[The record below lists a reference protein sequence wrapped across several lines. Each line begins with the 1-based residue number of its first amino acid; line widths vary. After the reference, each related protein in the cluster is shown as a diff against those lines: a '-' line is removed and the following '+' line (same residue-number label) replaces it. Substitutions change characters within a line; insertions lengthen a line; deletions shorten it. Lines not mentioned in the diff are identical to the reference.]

1 MPIVNRIA
9 EFHDEMTEWR
19 HDLHTHPEL
28 GFEEYRT
35 SDVVAAKL
43 ESFGIEVHRGL
54 AGTGVV
60 GVLKSGNS
68 NRTIGLRAD
77 MDALPILERGDEDRP
92 HRSVNAG
99 VMHACGHDG
108 HTTMLLGAAKYLA
121 ETQNFDGTVHFI
133 FQPAE
138 EGKGGGDRMVQEGLF
153 DRFPCETVFGM
164 HNIPGIP
171 VGSFAVSEGPM
182 MAARDNFEI
191 TIKGRGS
198 HGAMPHHGIDPVLV
212 GAHLV
217 MALQSITSR
226 NLDPQKAL
234 VISVTQFHAG
244 HAFNVVPDEMVL
256 RGTCRVFDPDVQN
269 SLPERISKIMEGV
282 CATFGA
288 SAELNYMRGYPA
300 TINDPEQAG
309 IAAEIAERLAG
320 EERVDRNPTPMMGAE
335 DFSYMLN
342 QRPGAYIWAGNGDTA
357 GVHHPDYDFNDA
369 ALPHGASFWAQLVED
384 RLKRA

>member
-9 EFHDEMTEWR
+9 EFHDEMTAWR

-28 GFEEYRT
+28 GFEEHRT

-43 ESFGIEVHRGL
+43 ESFGIEVHRGI
-54 AGTGVV
+54 AGTGLV
-60 GVLKSGNS
+60 GVLKSGS
-68 NRTIGLRAD
+68 SGRTIGLRAD
-77 MDALPILERGDEDRP
+77 MDALPILERGEGERP
-92 HRSVNAG
+92 HRSVNDG

-121 ETQNFDGTVHFI
+121 ETGNFDGTVHFI

-138 EGKGGGDRMVQEGLF
+138 EGKGGGDLMVKEGMF
-153 DRFPCETVFGM
+153 DRFPCDTVFGM

-171 VGSFAVSEGPM
+171 IGSFAVSPGPM

-191 TIKGRGS
+191 NIQGRGS
-198 HGAMPHHGIDPVLV
+198 HGAMPHHGVDPVLV
-212 GAHLV
+212 GAHMV

-226 NLDPQKAL
+226 NLDAQKAL

-244 HAFNVVPDEMVL
+244 HAFNVVPDDMVL
-256 RGTCRVFDPDVQN
+256 RGTCRVFDPAVQS
-269 SLPERISKIMEGV
+269 SLPERITRIMDGI

-288 SAELNYMRGYPA
+288 KAELNYIKGYPA
-300 TINDPEQAG
+300 TINNPEQAG
-309 IAAEIAERLAG
+309 IAADVAERMAG
-320 EERVDRNPTPMMGAE
+320 ADRVDRAPKPVMGAE

>member
-1 MPIVNRIA
+1 MPINNRIA
-9 EFHDEMTEWR
+9 EFHEEMTAWR
-19 HDLHTHPEL
+19 RELHRHPETA
-28 GFEEYRT
+28 FEEHWT
-35 SDVVAAKL
+35 AAFIAEKL

-60 GVLKSGNS
+60 GTLKGNGEGGA
-68 NRTIGLRAD
+68 IGLRSD
-77 MDALPILERGDEDRP
+77 IDALDITEQTGAEYASENPGK
-92 HRSVNAG
+92 
-99 VMHACGHDG
+99 MHACGHDG

-121 ETQNFDGTVHFI
+121 ETKNFDGTVHFI

-138 EGKGGGDRMVQEGLF
+138 EGKGGGDKMVQEGLF

-198 HGAMPHHGIDPVLV
+198 HGAMPHHGVDPVLV
-212 GAHLV
+212 GAHMV

-234 VISVTQFHAG
+234 VLSVTQFHAG
-244 HAFNVVPDEMVL
+244 HAFNVVPDDMVL

-269 SLPERISKIMEGV
+269 SLPERITKIMDGV

-288 SAELNYMRGYPA
+288 TAELNYIRGYPA
-300 TINDPEQAG
+300 TINDPEQAEVAAG
-309 IAAEIAERLAG
+309 IADRVAG
-320 EERVDRNPTPMMGAE
+320 ADRVDRAPTPMMGAE

-357 GVHHPDYDFNDA
+357 GVHHPDYDFNDE

>member
-19 HDLHTHPEL
+19 RDLHTHPEL
-28 GFEEYRT
+28 GFEEHRT
-35 SDVVAAKL
+35 SGVVAAKL
-43 ESFGIEVHRGL
+43 ESFGIEVHRGI
-54 AGTGVV
+54 AGTGLV
-60 GVLKSGNS
+60 GVLKSGRS
-68 NRTIGLRAD
+68 GRTIGLRAD
-77 MDALPILERGDEDRP
+77 MDALPILERGEGDRP
-92 HRSVNAG
+92 HRSVNDG

-121 ETQNFDGTVHFI
+121 ETKNFDGTVHFI

-153 DRFPCETVFGM
+153 DRFPCDTVFGM

-171 VGSFAVSEGPM
+171 IGSFAVSPGPM

-212 GAHLV
+212 GAHMV

-244 HAFNVVPDEMVL
+244 HAFNVVPDDMVL
-256 RGTCRVFDPDVQN
+256 RGTCRVFDPEVQN
-269 SLPERISKIMEGV
+269 SLPARITKIMEGV

-288 SAELNYMRGYPA
+288 TAELNYIKGYPA

-309 IAAEIAERLAG
+309 IAADIAERVAG
-320 EERVDRNPTPMMGAE
+320 ADRVDRAPTPVMGAE

-357 GVHHPDYDFNDA
+357 GVHHPDYDFNDDG
-369 ALPHGASFWAQLVED
+369 LPHGASFWAQLVED

>member
-9 EFHDEMTEWR
+9 EFHDEMTAWR
-19 HDLHTHPEL
+19 RDLHTHPEL
-28 GFEEYRT
+28 GFEEHRT

-43 ESFGIEVHRGL
+43 ESFGIEVHRGI
-54 AGTGVV
+54 AGTGLV
-60 GVLKSGNS
+60 GVLKSGS
-68 NRTIGLRAD
+68 SGRTIGLRAD
-77 MDALPILERGDEDRP
+77 MDALPILERGDGDRP
-92 HRSVNAG
+92 HRSVNDG

-121 ETQNFDGTVHFI
+121 ETKNFDGTVHFI

-138 EGKGGGDRMVQEGLF
+138 EGKGGGDKMVQEGLF
-153 DRFPCETVFGM
+153 DRFPCDTVFGM

-171 VGSFAVSEGPM
+171 IGSFAVSPGPM

-191 TIKGRGS
+191 IIRGRGS

-212 GAHLV
+212 GAHMV

-244 HAFNVVPDEMVL
+244 HAFNVVPDDMVL
-256 RGTCRVFDPDVQN
+256 RGTCRVFDPEVQN
-269 SLPERISKIMEGV
+269 SLPDRITKIMEGV

-288 SAELNYMRGYPA
+288 TAELNYIKGYPA

-309 IAAEIAERLAG
+309 IAADIAERVAG
-320 EERVDRNPTPMMGAE
+320 TERVDRAPKPVMGAE

-357 GVHHPDYDFNDA
+357 GVHHPDYDFNDEG
-369 ALPHGASFWAQLVED
+369 LPHGASFWAQLVED

>member
-9 EFHDEMTEWR
+9 EFHDEMTAWR

-28 GFEEYRT
+28 GFEEHRT

-43 ESFGIEVHRGL
+43 ESFGIEVHRGI
-54 AGTGVV
+54 AGTGLV
-60 GVLKSGNS
+60 GVLKSGGS
-68 NRTIGLRAD
+68 GRTIGLRAD
-77 MDALPILERGDEDRP
+77 MDALPILERGDDDRP

-121 ETQNFDGTVHFI
+121 ETRNFDGTVHFI

-153 DRFPCETVFGM
+153 ERFPCDTVFGM

-171 VGSFAVSEGPM
+171 VGSFAVSPGPM

-191 TIKGRGS
+191 TVRGRGS

-226 NLDPQKAL
+226 NLDPQQAL
-234 VISVTQFHAG
+234 VLSVTQFHAG
-244 HAFNVVPDEMVL
+244 HAFNVVPDDMVL
-256 RGTCRVFDPDVQN
+256 RGTCRVFDPAVQK
-269 SLPERISKIMEGV
+269 SLPERIGKIMDGV

-288 SAELNYMRGYPA
+288 RAELNYMTGYPA
-300 TINDPEQAG
+300 TINDPQQAG
-309 IAAEIAERLAG
+309 IAAEVAERLAG
-320 EERVDRNPTPMMGAE
+320 ADRVDRAPDPMMGAE

>member
-9 EFHDEMTEWR
+9 EFHEEMTAWR
-19 HDLHTHPEL
+19 HDLHAHPEL

-60 GVLKSGNS
+60 GVLKSGS
-68 NRTIGLRAD
+68 SGKTIGLRAD
-77 MDALPILERGDEDRP
+77 MDALPILERGEGERP
-92 HRSVNAG
+92 HRSANAG

-121 ETQNFDGTVHFI
+121 ETKNFDGTVHFI

-138 EGKGGGDRMVQEGLF
+138 EGKGGGDRMVKEGLF
-153 DRFPCETVFGM
+153 EQFPCDTVFGM

-171 VGSFAVSEGPM
+171 VGSFAVSPGPM

-191 TIKGRGS
+191 TIKGKGS
-198 HGAMPHHGIDPVLV
+198 HGAMPHQGVDPVLV
-212 GAHLV
+212 GAHMV

-226 NLDPQKAL
+226 NLDAQKAL

-244 HAFNVVPDEMVL
+244 HAFNVVPDDMVL
-256 RGTCRVFDPDVQN
+256 RGTCRVFDPAVQR
-269 SLPERISKIMEGV
+269 SLPDRITKIMEGV

-288 SAELNYMRGYPA
+288 TAELNYIKGYPA
-300 TINDPEQAG
+300 TINNPEQAG
-309 IAAEIAERLAG
+309 IAADIAEQVSGAD
-320 EERVDRNPTPMMGAE
+320 RVDRAPQPVMGAE

-342 QRPGAYIWAGNGDTA
+342 QRPGAYIWAGNGDTV
-357 GVHHPDYDFNDA
+357 GVHHPDYDFNDD
-369 ALPHGASFWAQLVED
+369 ALPHGASFWAQLVES

>member
-9 EFHDEMTEWR
+9 EFHEEMTAWR
-19 HDLHTHPEL
+19 HDLHAHPEL
-28 GFEEYRT
+28 GFEEHRT
-35 SDVVAAKL
+35 SDVVAARL

-60 GVLKSGNS
+60 GVLKAGSS
-68 NRTIGLRAD
+68 DRTIGLRAD
-77 MDALPILERGDEDRP
+77 MDALPILERGEDARP
-92 HRSVNAG
+92 HRSTNDG

-121 ETQNFDGTVHFI
+121 ETKNFDGTVHFI

-138 EGKGGGDRMVQEGLF
+138 EGKGGGDRMVKEGLF
-153 DRFPCETVFGM
+153 EQFPCETVWGM

-171 VGSFAVSEGPM
+171 VGSFAVGPGPM

-191 TIKGRGS
+191 TIRGKGS
-198 HGAMPHHGIDPVLV
+198 HGAMPHQGVDPVLV
-212 GAHLV
+212 GAHMV

-226 NLDPQKAL
+226 NLDAQKAL

-244 HAFNVVPDEMVL
+244 HAFNVVPDDMVL
-256 RGTCRVFDPDVQN
+256 RGTCRVFDPAVQR
-269 SLPERISKIMEGV
+269 SLPERITRIMDGV

-288 SAELNYMRGYPA
+288 TAELNYIKGYPA
-300 TINDPEQAG
+300 TINNAEQAG
-309 IAAEIAERLAG
+309 IAAEIAERMAG
-320 EERVDRNPTPMMGAE
+320 GERVDRAPVPVMGAE

-357 GVHHPDYDFNDA
+357 GVHHPDYDFNDD
-369 ALPHGASFWAQLVED
+369 ALPHGASFWARLVED
-384 RLKRA
+384 RLARA

>member
-9 EFHDEMTEWR
+9 EFHDEMTAWR

-28 GFEEYRT
+28 GFEEHRT

-43 ESFGIEVHRGL
+43 ESFGIEVHRGI
-54 AGTGVV
+54 AGTGLV
-60 GVLKSGNS
+60 GVLKSGCS
-68 NRTIGLRAD
+68 GRTIGLRAD
-77 MDALPILERGDEDRP
+77 MDALPILERGEDDRP

-121 ETQNFDGTVHFI
+121 ETKNFDGTVHFI

-138 EGKGGGDRMVQEGLF
+138 EGKGGGDKMVQEGLF

-198 HGAMPHHGIDPVLV
+198 HGAMPHHGVDPVLV
-212 GAHLV
+212 GAHMV

-234 VISVTQFHAG
+234 VLSVTQFHAG
-244 HAFNVVPDEMVL
+244 HAFNVVPDDMVL

-269 SLPERISKIMEGV
+269 SLPERITKIMDGV

-288 SAELNYMRGYPA
+288 TAELNYIRGYPA
-300 TINDPEQAG
+300 TINDPEQAEVAAG
-309 IAAEIAERLAG
+309 IADRVAG
-320 EERVDRNPTPMMGAE
+320 ADRVDRAPTPMMGAE

-357 GVHHPDYDFNDA
+357 GVHHPDYDFNDE

>member
-19 HDLHTHPEL
+19 QDLHTHPEL
-28 GFEEYRT
+28 GFEEHRT
-35 SDVVAAKL
+35 SDVVAEKL
-43 ESFGIEVHRGL
+43 KSFGIEVHRGL

-60 GVLKSGNS
+60 GVLKSGTS
-68 NRTIGLRAD
+68 GRTIGLRAD
-77 MDALPILERGDEDRP
+77 MDALPILERGTEDRP
-92 HRSVNAG
+92 HRSVNDG

-121 ETQNFDGTVHFI
+121 ETKNFDGTVHFI

-138 EGKGGGDRMVQEGLF
+138 EGKGGGDKMVQEGLF
-153 DRFPCETVFGM
+153 ELFPCDTVFGM

-171 VGSFAVSEGPM
+171 VGSFAVSKGPM

-191 TIKGRGS
+191 TIKGKGS

-212 GAHLV
+212 GAHMV

-226 NLDPQKAL
+226 NLSPQKAL
-234 VISVTQFHAG
+234 VLSVTQFHAG
-244 HAFNVVPDEMVL
+244 HAFNVVPDDMVL
-256 RGTCRVFDPDVQN
+256 RGTCRVFDPEVQD

-288 SAELNYMRGYPA
+288 SAELNYIRGYPA
-300 TINDPEQAG
+300 TINDPDQAE
-309 IAAEIAERLAG
+309 IAAEIAERIAG
-320 EERVDRNPTPMMGAE
+320 ADRVDRDPTPMMGAE

-342 QRPGAYIWAGNGDTA
+342 RRPGAYIWAGNGDTA

-369 ALPHGASFWAQLVED
+369 GLPHGASFWAQLVED

>member
-1 MPIVNRIA
+1 MAIINRIA
-9 EFHDEMTEWR
+9 DFHGEMTEWR
-19 HDLHTHPEL
+19 RDFHANPEL
-28 GFEEYRT
+28 GFQEQRT
-35 SDVVAAKL
+35 SEIVAAKL
-43 ESFGIEVHRGL
+43 AEWGIEVHKGIGR
-54 AGTGVV
+54 TGVV
-60 GVLKSGNS
+60 GVLRAGNGD
-68 NRTIGLRAD
+68 RRIGLRAD
-77 MDALPILERGDEDRP
+77 MDALPITERTGKDYASGTD
-92 HRSVNAG
+92 G

-121 ETQNFDGTVHFI
+121 ETKNFDGTVHFI

-138 EGKGGGDRMVQEGLF
+138 EGKGGGDKMVQEGLF

-198 HGAMPHHGIDPVLV
+198 HGAMPHHGVDPVLV
-212 GAHLV
+212 GAHMV

-234 VISVTQFHAG
+234 VLSVTQFHAG
-244 HAFNVVPDEMVL
+244 HAFNVVPDDMVL

-269 SLPERISKIMEGV
+269 SLPERITKIMEGV

-288 SAELNYMRGYPA
+288 SAELNYIKGYPA
-300 TINDPEQAG
+300 TINDPDQAEV
-309 IAAEIAERLAG
+309 AAEIAERIAG
-320 EERVDRNPTPMMGAE
+320 AERVDRDPTPMMGAE

-369 ALPHGASFWAQLVED
+369 GLPHGASFWAQLVED

>member
-9 EFHDEMTEWR
+9 EFHDEMTAWR
-19 HDLHTHPEL
+19 RDLHTHPEL
-28 GFEEYRT
+28 GFEEHRT

-43 ESFGIEVHRGL
+43 ESFGIEVHRGI
-54 AGTGVV
+54 AGTGLV
-60 GVLKSGNS
+60 GVLKSGS
-68 NRTIGLRAD
+68 SGRTIGLRAD
-77 MDALPILERGDEDRP
+77 MDALPILERGEGDRP
-92 HRSVNAG
+92 HRSVNDG

-121 ETQNFDGTVHFI
+121 ETKNFDGTVHFI

-153 DRFPCETVFGM
+153 DRFPCDTVFGM

-171 VGSFAVSEGPM
+171 IGSFAVSPGPM

-212 GAHLV
+212 GAHMV

-226 NLDPQKAL
+226 NLDPLKAL

-244 HAFNVVPDEMVL
+244 HAFNVVPDDMVL
-256 RGTCRVFDPDVQN
+256 RGTCRVFDPEVQN
-269 SLPERISKIMEGV
+269 SLPDRITKIMEGV

-288 SAELNYMRGYPA
+288 TAELNYIKGYLA

-309 IAAEIAERLAG
+309 IAADIAERVAG
-320 EERVDRNPTPMMGAE
+320 TERVDRAPQPVMGAE

-357 GVHHPDYDFNDA
+357 GVHHPDYDFNDDG
-369 ALPHGASFWAQLVED
+369 LPHGASFWAQLVED

>member
-19 HDLHTHPEL
+19 QDLHTHPEL
-28 GFEEYRT
+28 GFEEHRT
-35 SDVVAAKL
+35 SDVVAEKL
-43 ESFGIEVHRGL
+43 KSFGIEVHRGL

-60 GVLKSGNS
+60 GVLKSGTS
-68 NRTIGLRAD
+68 GRTIGLRAD

-121 ETQNFDGTVHFI
+121 ETKNFDGTVHFI

-138 EGKGGGDRMVQEGLF
+138 EGKGGGDKMVQEGLF
-153 DRFPCETVFGM
+153 DQFPCDTVFGM

-171 VGSFAVSEGPM
+171 VGSFAVSKGPM

-191 TIKGRGS
+191 TIKGKGS

-212 GAHLV
+212 GAHMV

-226 NLDPQKAL
+226 NLSPQKAL
-234 VISVTQFHAG
+234 VLSVTQFHAG
-244 HAFNVVPDEMVL
+244 HAFNVVPDDMVL
-256 RGTCRVFDPDVQN
+256 RGTCRVFDPEVQN
-269 SLPERISKIMEGV
+269 SLPERITKIMDGV

-288 SAELNYMRGYPA
+288 SAELNYIRGYPA
-300 TINDPEQAG
+300 TINDPDQAE

-320 EERVDRNPTPMMGAE
+320 ADRVDRDPTPMMGAE

-342 QRPGAYIWAGNGDTA
+342 RRPGAYIWAGNGDTA

-369 ALPHGASFWAQLVED
+369 GLPHGASFWAQLVED

>member
-9 EFHDEMTEWR
+9 EFHDEMTAWR

-28 GFEEYRT
+28 GFEEHRT

-43 ESFGIEVHRGL
+43 ESFGIEVHRGI
-54 AGTGVV
+54 AGTGLV
-60 GVLKSGNS
+60 GVLKSGS
-68 NRTIGLRAD
+68 SGRTIGLRAD
-77 MDALPILERGDEDRP
+77 MDALPILERGEDDRP

-121 ETQNFDGTVHFI
+121 ETKNFDGTVHFI

-138 EGKGGGDRMVQEGLF
+138 EGKGGGDKMVQEGLF
-153 DRFPCETVFGM
+153 DHFPCETVFGM

-198 HGAMPHHGIDPVLV
+198 HGAMPHHGVDPVLV
-212 GAHLV
+212 GAHMV

-234 VISVTQFHAG
+234 VLSVTQFHAG
-244 HAFNVVPDEMVL
+244 HAFNVVPDDMVL

-269 SLPERISKIMEGV
+269 SLPERITKIMDGV

-288 SAELNYMRGYPA
+288 TAELNYIRGYPA
-300 TINDPEQAG
+300 TINDPEQAEVAAG
-309 IAAEIAERLAG
+309 IADRVAG
-320 EERVDRNPTPMMGAE
+320 ADRVDRAPTPMMGAE

-357 GVHHPDYDFNDA
+357 GVHHPDYDFNDE

>member
-9 EFHDEMTEWR
+9 EFHDEMTAWR
-19 HDLHTHPEL
+19 RDLHTHPEL
-28 GFEEYRT
+28 GFEEHRT

-43 ESFGIEVHRGL
+43 ESFGIEVHRGI
-54 AGTGVV
+54 AGTGLV
-60 GVLKSGNS
+60 GVLKSGS
-68 NRTIGLRAD
+68 SDRTIGLRAD
-77 MDALPILERGDEDRP
+77 MDALPILERGDADRP
-92 HRSVNAG
+92 HRSVNDG

-121 ETQNFDGTVHFI
+121 ETKNFDGTVHFI

-138 EGKGGGDRMVQEGLF
+138 EGKGGGDKMVQEGLF

-191 TIKGRGS
+191 TIRGRGS

-212 GAHLV
+212 GAHMV

-226 NLDPQKAL
+226 NLDPLKAL

-244 HAFNVVPDEMVL
+244 HAFNVVPDDMVL
-256 RGTCRVFDPDVQN
+256 RGTCRVFDPEVQD
-269 SLPERISKIMEGV
+269 SLPDRITKIMDGV

-288 SAELNYMRGYPA
+288 EAELNYIRGYPA
-300 TINDPEQAG
+300 TINNPEQAG
-309 IAAEIAERLAG
+309 VAADIAERVAG
-320 EERVDRNPTPMMGAE
+320 ADRVDRAPKPVMGAE

-357 GVHHPDYDFNDA
+357 GVHHPDYDFNDDG
-369 ALPHGASFWAQLVED
+369 LPHGASFWAQLVED

>member
-9 EFHDEMTEWR
+9 EFHDEMAAWR
-19 HDLHTHPEL
+19 HDLHAHPEL
-28 GFEEYRT
+28 GFEEHRT

-54 AGTGVV
+54 AGTGVI
-60 GVLKSGNS
+60 GVLKNGSS
-68 NRTIGLRAD
+68 DRTIGLRAD
-77 MDALPILERGDEDRP
+77 MDALPILERGEGYRA
-92 HRSVNAG
+92 HRSTNDG

-138 EGKGGGDRMVQEGLF
+138 EGKGGGDRMVKEGLF
-153 DRFPCETVFGM
+153 DQFPCDTVWGM
-164 HNIPGIP
+164 HNIPGIA
-171 VGSFAVSEGPM
+171 VGSFAVAPGPM

-191 TIKGRGS
+191 TIQGRGS
-198 HGAMPHHGIDPVLV
+198 HGAMPHHGVDPVLV

-226 NLDPQKAL
+226 NLDAQAAL

-244 HAFNVVPDEMVL
+244 HAFNVVPDEIVL
-256 RGTCRVFDPDVQN
+256 RGTCRVFDPEVQN
-269 SLPERISKIMEGV
+269 SLPERITTIMNGV

-288 SAELNYMRGYPA
+288 TGTLNYISGYPA
-300 TINDPEQAG
+300 TINDPDQAAV
-309 IAAEIAERLAG
+309 AADVAETLAG
-320 EERVDRNPTPMMGAE
+320 PARVDRNPQPVMGAE

-357 GVHHPDYDFNDA
+357 GVHHPDYDFNDDL
-369 ALPHGASFWAQLVED
+369 LPHGASYWAQLVED
-384 RLKRA
+384 RLARP